1 MAQQQ
6 KPTMTNWPHSKTQ
19 QKAETLD
26 PQVKEF
32 KLSSILIQTTAPHFG
47 SFSLSSTHK
56 ITWPGLNF
64 QKTLMSSLIPWSKQP
79 EKYRKINQKLS
90 SMQD

>member
-32 KLSSILIQTTAPHFG
+32 KFELNPHPNHSSSFWELLPFLNTQDNMAWPKLPENVDVLPHPVVQTT
-47 SFSLSSTHK
+47 
-56 ITWPGLNF
+56 
-64 QKTLMSSLIPWSKQP
+64 
-79 EKYRKINQKLS
+79 RKI
-90 SMQD
+90 